1 MGGRP
6 ERFRAPAHHRRALT
20 RVPADP
26 HRRDDRAGGGI
37 VMTAVPLSSRVKSW
51 PVWMLMGLIVVVL
64 LTIGATRDNGPLTQ
78 SERIDAISQR
88 LACPTCNGE
97 SVYVSRAAAA
107 ESIRNQVAR
116 DVSAGKLTD
125 DEIIAAIAST
135 FEARV
140 LLVPRAT
147 GFDALV
153 WVLPIAV
160 AVCSV
165 TALGFAFRRWR
176 KNQGAV
182 PSEDD
187 VALVERL
194 LADDPTDEENV

>member
-1 MGGRP
+1 MTSSTVMGR
-6 ERFRAPAHHRRALT
+6 
-20 RVPADP
+20 
-26 HRRDDRAGGGI
+26 I
-37 VMTAVPLSSRVKSW
+37 KSW

-125 DEIIAAIAST
+125 DEIIDAIAST

-176 KNQGAV
+176 KDQGAV